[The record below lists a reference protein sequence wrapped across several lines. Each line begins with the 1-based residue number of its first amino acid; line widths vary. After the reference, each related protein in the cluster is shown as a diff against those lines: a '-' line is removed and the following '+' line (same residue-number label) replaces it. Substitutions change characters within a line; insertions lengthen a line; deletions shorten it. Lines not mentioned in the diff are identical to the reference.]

1 MTRPVSSPEGDRLAS
16 VLRELRAR
24 TGLSMAGLAAR
35 TAFSK
40 SSWERYL
47 NGRALPPR
55 TAVEELCRLADE
67 PVGRCLALWEIAE
80 SEWGGRAR
88 QAEPARPAHPATAPP
103 PPALPAAQPTTSAT
117 AIDPGTGAGAGA
129 GAATATATATAEDRA
144 TPVGHRGAAAV
155 AVLASASAAVFG
167 AIALTLF
174 LLPGQHG
181 APQPAAQP
189 AASPSVTGPRCRGT
203 ACEGGSPMDM
213 RCATAPETLAE
224 RVTATGASVQLRYS
238 RECGT
243 SWTRMWGARIGD
255 RIESEAVG
263 GVRTYR
269 AEVEDRAEA
278 DTYVH
283 TAMTATRPGTLVR
296 TCYTPTAD
304 GGRECF
310 EARVGRDPEPTPRTR
325 TSPPSTT

>member
-1 MTRPVSSPEGDRLAS
+1 MTRPASSPEGARLAS
-16 VLRELRAR
+16 ALRESRER
-24 TGLSMAGLAAR
+24 TGLSLAGLAAK

-55 TAVEELCRLADE
+55 TAVEELCRLAGE

-80 SEWGGRAR
+80 SEWGGRAKE
-88 QAEPARPAHPATAPP
+88 AEPARPARPTTAPP
-103 PPALPAAQPTTSAT
+103 PPALPAT
-117 AIDPGTGAGAGA
+117 
-129 GAATATATATAEDRA
+129 TATTTADGA

-174 LLPGQHG
+174 LLPGRHD
-181 APQPAAQP
+181 APPPAAHP
-189 AASPSVTGPRCRGT
+189 AASSSPSVTGPRCRGT

-224 RVTATGASVQLRYS
+224 HVTATGASVQLRYS

-269 AEVEDRAEA
+269 AEVKDRAEA

-296 TCYTPTAD
+296 TCFLPTAD
-304 GGRECF
+304 GRKECF
-310 EARVGRDPEPTPRTR
+310 EARVDRAPEPTPLTR
-325 TSPPSTT
+325 TSHPSTT

>member
-1 MTRPVSSPEGDRLAS
+1 MTRPASSPEGVRLAS
-16 VLRELRAR
+16 TLRELRER
-24 TGLSMAGLAAR
+24 TGLSLAGLAAR
-35 TAFSK
+35 TTFSK

-47 NGRALPPR
+47 NGRTLPPR
-55 TAVEELCRLADE
+55 TAVEELCRLANE
-67 PVGRCLALWEIAE
+67 PVGRCLSLWEIAE
-80 SEWGGRAR
+80 SEWGGRAKE
-88 QAEPARPAHPATAPP
+88 AEPARPARPTAAPP
-103 PPALPAAQPTTSAT
+103 APALPAAT
-117 AIDPGTGAGAGA
+117 
-129 GAATATATATAEDRA
+129 AATADGSAPVGAAPVGA
-144 TPVGHRGAAAV
+144 APVGAAPVGHRGAATA

-174 LLPGQHG
+174 LLPGRHG
-181 APQPAAQP
+181 TPLPAAHP
-189 AASPSVTGPRCRGT
+189 SASASASASSSVTGPRCRGT

-224 RVTATGASVQLRYS
+224 HVTATGASVQLRYS

-269 AEVEDRAEA
+269 AEVKDRAEA

-296 TCYTPTAD
+296 TCFLPTAD
-304 GGRECF
+304 GGTECF
-310 EARVGRDPEPTPRTR
+310 EARVGRSPEPTPRTR
-325 TSPPSTT
+325 TSHPSTT